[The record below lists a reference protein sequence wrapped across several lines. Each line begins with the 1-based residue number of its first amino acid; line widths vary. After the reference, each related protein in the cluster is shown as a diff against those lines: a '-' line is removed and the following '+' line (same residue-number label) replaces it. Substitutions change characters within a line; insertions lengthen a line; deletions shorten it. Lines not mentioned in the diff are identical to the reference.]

1 MDDNTATLTALHQ
14 QQQSSHNR
22 FPHPLVCVGPLDHQS
37 LLPEQSISSSLAP
50 LAHNP
55 YSFNYSIPLPPTDVT
70 MKLPKLELISLD
82 VKQEQDDDQNPTGS
96 PTDSSGNGSTNGGK
110 VQKPRRQ
117 RTHFTSHQLSELE
130 NFFARNRYPD
140 MSCREEIAVWISLTE
155 PRVRV
160 WFKNRRAKWRKRE
173 RNFVIDNGQGSSKV
187 VPTQGIVPAQSLD
200 PLGSL
205 QNTFPQSLL
214 QSSSQIDDST
224 VASSSF
230 YGYGGA
236 WQQNPYYPRN
246 NQFNWQ
252 IKPQDPFQF
261 QTTIPMSP
269 TTATNR
275 FTTTTSTGLTP
286 LPTVQAAFSSS
297 SNDKLKLMDGLS
309 NSLSSSLGQTYQS
322 CQYSGPL

>member
-1 MDDNTATLTALHQ
+1 
-14 QQQSSHNR
+14 
-22 FPHPLVCVGPLDHQS
+22 
-37 LLPEQSISSSLAP
+37 
-50 LAHNP
+50 
-55 YSFNYSIPLPPTDVT
+55 
-70 MKLPKLELISLD
+70 MKIPKLELVTLD
-82 VKQEQDDDQNPTGS
+82 VKTEQDDDQHTTGS
-96 PTDSSGNGSTNGGK
+96 PTTDSSANESMNGGK
-110 VQKPRRQ
+110 IQKPRRQ
-117 RTHFTSHQLSELE
+117 RTHFTSHQLTELE
-130 NFFARNRYPD
+130 NFFSRNRYPD

-173 RNFVIDNGQGSSKV
+173 RNYVIDNGQGTSKV
-187 VPTQGIVPAQSLD
+187 VATQGIVPTQSLD

-205 QNTFPQSLL
+205 QNTFPPTLL
-214 QSSSQIDDST
+214 QSSSQIDDSA
-224 VASSSF
+224 VSSSSF

-252 IKPQDPFQF
+252 IKPQDQFQF

-269 TTATNR
+269 ATATNR
-275 FTTTTSTGLTP
+275 FSATTSTGLTP

-309 NSLSSSLGQTYQS
+309 NSLSSSLGQSYQS